1 LRGERYNMNKMPIVL
16 QGAYGR
22 RYSDPSIA
30 AEDYFAGKD
39 FRIIRGPYCS
49 CRDFVG
55 KTVSIKL
62 DNGVYME
69 VCYNG

>member
-1 LRGERYNMNKMPIVL
+1 MNKMPIVL

-22 RYSDPSIA
+22 RYSDPDLASD
-30 AEDYFAGKD
+30 DYFEGKD
-39 FRIIRGPYCS
+39 FRIIGGPYCS

-55 KTVSIKL
+55 KIAWIKL
-62 DNGVYME
+62 DNAVYME